1 MQVPQQ
7 SLRYLPALIQV
18 RIRLYG
24 VEGVEVEVDEPI
36 KIDAETRK
44 DPTRVDPK
52 VVVEVQLRL

>member
-1 MQVPQQ
+1 
-7 SLRYLPALIQV
+7 
-18 RIRLYG
+18 